1 MKKKLD
7 DFFSISM
14 VVMILIVVF
23 GYYLSNLLDI
33 KYHTQNLNVD
43 KNQFTKSWGK
53 PDDISAD
60 GLIWFYKSKNF
71 TGDRYVF
78 IFDEKTNK
86 LKAKHYDD

>member
-14 VVMILIVVF
+14 VFLICILVF
-23 GYYLSNLLDI
+23 IFCLSHMLNI
-33 KYHTQNLNVD
+33 KYHTQNLNI
-43 KNQFTKSWGK
+43 NQNQLKKSWGN
-53 PDDISAD
+53 PDDISTD